1 VAILS
6 VILFFAVGAI
16 LLTFVDVGTGQ
27 RVARE
32 AEREGL
38 HA

>member
-1 VAILS
+1 LS
-6 VILFFAVGAI
+6 VILFLRGWCHPAH
-16 LLTFVDVGTGQ
+16 FVDVGTGQ
-27 RVARE
+27 RAARE